1 MPDQGGKGDGVGIGA
16 ATDTRNWDV
25 GITRVQSHDYGSGVE
40 ILGSVAGVDG
50 GVGAAGSIGGD
61 RHQHQIGAERGVGI
75 GQLIPLIVKEIGISS
90 WNVFK
95 IADLKLIKNPL
106 GDLGCHGGVD
116 GLPEVVHA
124 GRKQS
129 QQKNQGK
136 GGNPQGDHDLDKA
149 EGLDTTVPPRA
160 LRNKGRGA
168 FLIVDQAAVHGG
180 GDE

>member
-16 ATDTRNWDV
+16 VPN
-25 GITRVQSHDYGSGVE
+25 IGSGQHTAGIQADENGGGVK
-40 ILGSVAGVDG
+40 ILRSVSGVDG
-50 GVGAAGSIGGD
+50 GVGSARGIGD
-61 RHQHQIGAERGVGI
+61 SDLSPVGAERGVGI
-75 GQLIPLIVKEIGISS
+75 GQLIPLIIKEPVGRGDG
-90 WNVFK
+90 VE

-116 GLPEVVHA
+116 GLPKVVHA